1 MARDGGRGRGDRK
14 SRREPQGTGPYAE
27 GSGGDTGPV
36 DIVAV
41 RRDDALIDAIAA
53 GGPVPT
59 ESTEEFQLAALLAD
73 WRTEIITPPLPDA
86 PDLDTVVAAV
96 NQEIGARQA
105 RVAARSGG
113 RLRLLRPIAG
123 TAAAVALVIGGMTA
137 FSYAAEPGDPLWG
150 VKEVVFSQQ
159 AQATVVQRADNDM
172 AAAQTLIDQGDP
184 EQARVRLEQAAA
196 NTARV
201 DDPEKR
207 TDLMDL
213 WQRLL
218 AELRKVSPEAAQ
230 QLERSVPAVP
240 PSVEP
245 DRTQL
250 PSRPGNAVPDTSG
263 RTQTPGTPP
272 PDTTSESPS
281 ILGTEE
287 PGQPGGPQST
297 QPAGPQQP
305 TRPSGPGATIA
316 PGPGTGVPN
325 LPDVP
330 DTTVVPTPSQ
340 DVLPP
345 PVTPSTVSSPSPAAP
360 SPVQPT
366 PVQPTVDSGTGVP
379 APPTNPDDNGGPSVP
394 TGIPQLPGMGPSG
407 TAPSGTN

>member
-105 RVAARSGG
+105 RMAARSGG

-196 NTARV
+196 NAARV

-207 TDLMDL
+207 TDLMDV

-218 AELRKVSPEAAQ
+218 AELRNIAPEAAQ
-230 QLERSVPAVP
+230 QLEQSVPVAP
-240 PSVEP
+240 PSV
-245 DRTQL
+245 DSNRTQL
-250 PSRPGNAVPDTSG
+250 PAHPGNVAPETSD
-263 RTQTPGTPP
+263 RTQVPGAPAP
-272 PDTTSESPS
+272 TTSEGPS
-281 ILGTEE
+281 ILRTGE
-287 PGQPGGPQST
+287 PGQSSGT
-297 QPAGPQQP
+297 QP
-305 TRPSGPGATIA
+305 TRPTGPRPTRPEGPGATIA
-316 PGPGTGVPN
+316 PGPGTGGPSG
-325 LPDVP
+325 PDIP
-330 DTTVVPTPSQ
+330 DTTAVPTPSE
-340 DVLPP
+340 DVSPP
-345 PVTPSTVSSPSPAAP
+345 PATPSTVSSPTPAE
-360 SPVQPT
+360 PT
-366 PVQPTVDSGTGVP
+366 PVQPPVDSETEAPTPSTVP
-379 APPTNPDDNGGPSVP
+379 DTNSGPSLP
-394 TGIPQLPGMGPSG
+394 PGIPQIPGIGPG
-407 TAPSGTN
+407 GVN

>member
-159 AQATVVQRADNDM
+159 AQATVVQRAGNDM
-172 AAAQTLIDQGDP
+172 AAAQTLIEQGDP
-184 EQARVRLEQAAA
+184 EQARVRLEQAATNA
-196 NTARV
+196 ARV

-218 AELRKVSPEAAQ
+218 AELRKVAPEAAQ
-230 QLERSVPAVP
+230 QLEQSVPAP
-240 PSVEP
+240 PPIEP

-250 PSRPGNAVPDTSG
+250 PSLPGNAVPGTSG
-263 RTQTPGTPP
+263 RTQTPGAPP
-272 PDTTSESPS
+272 PVTSSENPS

-287 PGQPGGPQST
+287 PVQPGGPQST
-297 QPAGPQQP
+297 RPD
-305 TRPSGPGATIA
+305 RPSGPGATIA
-316 PGPGTGVPN
+316 PGTSVPN
-325 LPDVP
+325 IPEVP
-330 DTTVVPTPSQ
+330 GTTVVPTQSR
-340 DVLPP
+340 DVLPSP
-345 PVTPSTVSSPSPAAP
+345 ATPSTVSSPSPAEPAP
-360 SPVQPT
+360 A
-366 PVQPTVDSGTGVP
+366 QPTVDSGTGIP
-379 APPTNPDDNGGPSVP
+379 APPTQRYSRPSVP
-394 TGIPQLPGMGPSG
+394 TGIPQIPVPGIGPSGLGPSG
-407 TAPSGTN
+407 TN